1 MAAPRFTLEFY
12 KDATGRKPV
21 LEWLRNKASVSTRR
35 VVGTALREILQ
46 EQGMGVCGTAFG
58 RQLGGGLFEFRLREG
73 DLLLRAFCHAFGDKV
88 ILLLAAYDKSE
99 DHQLSVNRRCQ
110 SVRRRRASSISSRW
124 PGMRRP
130 AGGRQPL
137 DPVSR
142 SARSVR

>member
-21 LEWLRNKASVSTRR
+21 RECLRSKVSISTR

-73 DLLLRAFCHAFGDKV
+73 NLLLRAFCHAYGDKV

-99 DHQLSVNRRCQ
+99 DPSAKRQQKEIELA
-110 SVRRRRASSISSRW
+110 RRRLTDRQ
-124 PGMRRP
+124 RRQ
-130 AGGRQPL
+130 R
-137 DPVSR
+137 R
-142 SARSVR
+142 S